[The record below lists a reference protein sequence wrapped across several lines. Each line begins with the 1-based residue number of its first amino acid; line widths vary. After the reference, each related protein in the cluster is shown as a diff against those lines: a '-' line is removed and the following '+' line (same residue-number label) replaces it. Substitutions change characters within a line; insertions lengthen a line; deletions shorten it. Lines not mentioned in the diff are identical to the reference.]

1 MNTDNKL
8 HQNVIDAAAS
18 EALGAN
24 TPADSAAYQQ
34 ELASAGSDARRLDR
48 QLSETV
54 TRLAGAS
61 PYMQPS
67 ADLRGRILQATA
79 PATFR
84 MEDYRNANRDTGRI
98 YRWGCYAAMAFLA
111 AGAWF
116 NIHTQNQLR
125 ATQNQVAALWQQANE
140 RNIALAAFV
149 NPNADQIT
157 FTDNGKANGKV
168 IGKALLDGNTK
179 TAVVILPPGM
189 VPAGHAPQLSITKN
203 GNQVIYQTVLITAP
217 ADMLQAPSGT
227 SAEAMLAVKGMSPDP
242 KQPQIAGK

>member
-1 MNTDNKL
+1 MNADNKL
-8 HQNVIDAAAS
+8 SQTLVDAVAS

-24 TPADSAAYQQ
+24 TPADSAAYRQ
-34 ELASAGSDARRLDR
+34 ELASAGDSARRLDC
-48 QLSETV
+48 QLNETV
-54 TRLAGAS
+54 ARLAAAS
-61 PYMQPS
+61 PFMQPS

-79 PATFR
+79 PAAFR
-84 MEDYRNANRDTGRI
+84 MEDYRHVTRDNSRL

-125 ATQNQVAALWQQANE
+125 ASQNQVAALSQQANE
-140 RNIALAAFV
+140 RNVALAAFV

-157 FTDNGKANGKV
+157 FTDNGQANGKV

-189 VPAGHAPQLSITKN
+189 VPAGHTPQLSITKN
-203 GNQVIYQTVLITAP
+203 GTQVTYQTVLITAP

-227 SAEAMLAVKGMSPDP
+227 SAEAMLAIKGMSPDP
-242 KQPQIAGK
+242 KRPQIAGK